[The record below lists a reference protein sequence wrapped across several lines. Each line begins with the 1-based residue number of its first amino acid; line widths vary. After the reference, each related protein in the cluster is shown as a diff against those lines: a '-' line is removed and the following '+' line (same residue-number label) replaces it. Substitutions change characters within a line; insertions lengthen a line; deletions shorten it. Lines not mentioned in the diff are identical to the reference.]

1 MYWYID
7 LQIIWFATL
16 SKVWLRP
23 TLRSFPKQW
32 YSGWTAAY
40 QAPPSMG
47 FSRQEY
53 WSGVSLP
60 SPFRILVCPKYH
72 QQWRIFFCLMNNG
85 TMWQF
90 SIYNCF
96 HFIYTLNSCVFSLFC
111 SRNIFWSVVSH
122 IWASQVVLEEKNL
135 LVNAG
140 DVRHVGSIP
149 GSGRSPGGGHGNPLQ
164 YSGLENPMDRGAWR
178 STVHRVTKSQTWLK
192 QLSMHASSI

>member
-1 MYWYID
+1 
-7 LQIIWFATL
+7 
-16 SKVWLRP
+16 
-23 TLRSFPKQW
+23 
-32 YSGWTAAY
+32 
-40 QAPPSMG
+40 MG

-164 YSGLENPMDRGAWR
+164 YSGLENPMDRGAWQAP
-178 STVHRVTKSQTWLK
+178 VCGVTKSQIHDWATFTLTFSARK
-192 QLSMHASSI
+192 YHSSLFVLFSMAFELSILRLWTLLMGENSLMNSSSSR